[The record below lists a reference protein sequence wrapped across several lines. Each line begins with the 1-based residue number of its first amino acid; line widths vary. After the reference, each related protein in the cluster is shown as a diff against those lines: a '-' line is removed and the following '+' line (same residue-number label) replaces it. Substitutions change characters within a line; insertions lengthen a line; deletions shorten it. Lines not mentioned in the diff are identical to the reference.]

1 MMKTQIVYCLVSDDE
16 DYYYEQLLISL
27 YSFRKYNANADV
39 TLIIDDKTNNTLVD
53 KRAKVFDYVNNVI
66 TIIPPV
72 EYNKPLLSRYL
83 KTNIRDIINGDYLF
97 IDTDTLIC
105 DSLSDIDNCAFEIG
119 AVLDNHHGK
128 VLESQLAFLPEE
140 HEWHSLKGSKHYN
153 SGVFYVKDTPNTHDF
168 YHTWYKYWQE
178 GVKNGILFD
187 QLPLRKTI
195 IEFNRINIGELNGI
209 WNCQAFRA
217 DSKQYWKNAKIF
229 HCQGF
234 AKKAFFPMT
243 STTVYEKIKRVGSI
257 PSDIAYLIEN
267 NPENLQK
274 KCLIIEGRD
283 LDFYE
288 SPMRMAYYN
297 YPRMFSFFV
306 ELFKAYRSI
315 AREILSILK
324 KMKRIFSKMITLF
337 M

>member
-1 MMKTQIVYCLVSDDE
+1 MLKTKIVYCLVSDNE

-27 YSFRKYNANADV
+27 YSFRKYNSNADI
-39 TLIIDDKTNNTLVD
+39 TLIIDDKTRNTLVD
-53 KRAKVFDYVNNVI
+53 KRTKVYDYVNNII

-72 EYNKPLLSRYL
+72 EYNKPLLSRYI
-83 KTNIRDIINGDYLF
+83 KTNIRDIIKGDYLY

-119 AVLDNHHGK
+119 AVLDNHQGK
-128 VLESQLAFLPEE
+128 VLECQLDFLPEG
-140 HEWHSLKGSKHYN
+140 HEWNSLRDSKHYN

-168 YHTWYKYWQE
+168 YHIWYKYWQD

-187 QLPLRKTI
+187 QLPLRKTV
-195 IEFNRINIGELNGI
+195 IEFNKINIGELDGI
-209 WNCQAFRA
+209 WNCQAFRT
-217 DSKQYWKNAKIF
+217 DSRPYWKNAKIF

-234 AKKAFFPMT
+234 AKNAFFPMT

-257 PSDIAYLIEN
+257 PADIVNFIEN
-267 NPENLQK
+267 KPENLLRK
-274 KCLIIEGRD
+274 SMIIEGRD

-288 SPMRMAYYN
+288 SPMRMTYYN

-306 ELFKAYRSI
+306 GLLSAYRFLASS
-315 AREILSILK
+315 ILSISK
-324 KMKRIFSKMITLF
+324 KMKSIFS
-337 M
+337 